1 MEKPFT
7 IRIKELEE
15 KLIEE
20 INSSKMPVYVLK
32 TEIEK
37 IYAELNRID
46 EEEIKNYNESLL
58 NENNQENSE
67 ERNDEKWVKRLKI
80 FVQKYWQ
87 AFVRMR

>member
-20 INSSKMPVYVLK
+20 INSSNLPVYVLK
-32 TEIEK
+32 NEIEK

-46 EEEIKNYNESLL
+46 EEEINKYNESLL

-67 ERNDEKWVKRLKI
+67 KGMMKNE
-80 FVQKYWQ
+80 
-87 AFVRMR
+87 

>member
-7 IRIKELEE
+7 IKIKEFSE

-20 INSSKMPVYVLK
+20 INSSKLPVYVLK
-32 TEIEK
+32 NEIEK

-46 EEEIKNYNESLL
+46 EEEINKYNESLS

-67 ERNDEKWVKRLKI
+67 ERTDEK
-80 FVQKYWQ
+80 
-87 AFVRMR
+87 

>member
-7 IRIKELEE
+7 IRIKEFSE

-20 INSSKMPVYVLK
+20 INSSKLPVYVLK
-32 TEIEK
+32 NEIEK

-46 EEEIKNYNESLL
+46 EEEINKYNENLL

-67 ERNDEKWVKRLKI
+67 ERTDEK
-80 FVQKYWQ
+80 
-87 AFVRMR
+87 

>member
-7 IRIKELEE
+7 IRIKEFSE

-20 INSSKMPVYVLK
+20 INSSKLPVYVLK
-32 TEIEK
+32 NEIEK

-46 EEEIKNYNESLL
+46 EEEIKKYNESLL

-67 ERNDEKWVKRLKI
+67 ERNDEK
-80 FVQKYWQ
+80 
-87 AFVRMR
+87 

>member
-7 IRIKELEE
+7 IRIKEFSE

-20 INSSKMPVYVLK
+20 INSSKLPVYVLK

-46 EEEIKNYNESLL
+46 EEEINKYNESLS
-58 NENNQENSE
+58 NENNQKNSKKGLMKSE
-67 ERNDEKWVKRLKI
+67 
-80 FVQKYWQ
+80 
-87 AFVRMR
+87 

>member
-7 IRIKELEE
+7 IRIKEFSE

-20 INSSKMPVYVLK
+20 INSSNLPVYVLK
-32 TEIEK
+32 NEIEK

-46 EEEIKNYNESLL
+46 EEEINKYNESLL

-67 ERNDEKWVKRLKI
+67 KGMMKNE
-80 FVQKYWQ
+80 
-87 AFVRMR
+87 

>member
-7 IRIKELEE
+7 IRIKEFSE

-20 INSSKMPVYVLK
+20 INSSKLPVYVLK

-46 EEEIKNYNESLL
+46 EEEIKKYNESLS
-58 NENNQENSE
+58 NENNQKNSKKGLMKSE
-67 ERNDEKWVKRLKI
+67 
-80 FVQKYWQ
+80 
-87 AFVRMR
+87 

>member
-7 IRIKELEE
+7 IRIKEFSE

-20 INSSKMPVYVLK
+20 INSSKLPVYVLK

-46 EEEIKNYNESLL
+46 EEEINKYNESLL
-58 NENNQENSE
+58 NENNQKNSKKGLMKSE
-67 ERNDEKWVKRLKI
+67 
-80 FVQKYWQ
+80 
-87 AFVRMR
+87 

>member
-20 INSSKMPVYVLK
+20 INSSKLPVYVLK

-46 EEEIKNYNESLL
+46 EEEINKYNESLL

-67 ERNDEKWVKRLKI
+67 KGLMKNE
-80 FVQKYWQ
+80 
-87 AFVRMR
+87 

>member
-20 INSSKMPVYVLK
+20 INFSKLPAYVLK
-32 TEIEK
+32 NEIEK

-46 EEEIKNYNESLL
+46 EEEINKYNESLL

-67 ERNDEKWVKRLKI
+67 KGMMKNE
-80 FVQKYWQ
+80 
-87 AFVRMR
+87 